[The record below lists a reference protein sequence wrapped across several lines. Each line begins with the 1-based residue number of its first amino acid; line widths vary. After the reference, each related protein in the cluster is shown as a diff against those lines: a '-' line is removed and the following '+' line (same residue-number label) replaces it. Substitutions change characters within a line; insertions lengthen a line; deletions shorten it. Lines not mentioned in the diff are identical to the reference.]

1 MINITYEMPVNNEV
15 YKLTVTGHANT
26 TDEPGKFD
34 LVCAAV
40 STLVFTLAQ
49 CVTDASDLGW
59 LRKNPTLKL
68 EDGDACIKAK
78 PMPEK
83 EPIIGAMFTTI
94 VRGLE
99 MLTVNYPD
107 NITYTKVLPDYVRE
121 HK

>member
-15 YKLTVTGHANT
+15 YKLTVTGHAGS
-26 TDEPGKFD
+26 DEYGKD

-40 STLVFTLAQ
+40 STLALTIAQ
-49 CVTDASDLGW
+49 CVKDASDLGW
-59 LRKNPTLKL
+59 LRKNPTLKM

-78 PMPEK
+78 PVPEK
-83 EPIIGAMFTTI
+83 EPIIGAMFTTV

-99 MLTVNYPD
+99 MLAVNYPD
-107 NITYTKVLPDYVRE
+107 YITYTKVLPDYVRE